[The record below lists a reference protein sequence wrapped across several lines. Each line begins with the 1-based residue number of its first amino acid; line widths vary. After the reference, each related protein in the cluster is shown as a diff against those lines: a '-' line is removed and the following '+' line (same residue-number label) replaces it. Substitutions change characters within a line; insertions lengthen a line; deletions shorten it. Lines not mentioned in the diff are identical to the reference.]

1 MTNVMN
7 GNNDQE
13 WIEGILP
20 MDMNI
25 AQLNIEHFHN
35 RLSENPDEAT
45 RQTLLRLLAEEE
57 KKLASM
63 TIAPQERMMRR

>member
-1 MTNVMN
+1 MN
-7 GNNDQE
+7 GNNGQE

-25 AQLNIEHFHN
+25 AQLNIGHFRM
-35 RLSENPDEAT
+35 RLSENPDDAT
-45 RQTLLRLLAEEE
+45 RRTLLRLLAEEE

-63 TIAPQERMMRR
+63 TSAPQERMTRR